1 MKQQTFVKDKEIYSR
16 AHILLPA
23 IYNNRYLSGT
33 KYPVASAGMGA
44 QQSPK
49 GSGTVGGDGKREFL
63 ELGACL
69 LILAVLPA
77 PSP

>member
-1 MKQQTFVKDKEIYSR
+1 MLKIKKSTQEPIF
-16 AHILLPA
+16 LLPA
-23 IYNNRYLSGT
+23 VYNNRYLSGT
-33 KYPVASAGMGA
+33 KYPVDSAGMGA

-49 GSGTVGGDGKREFL
+49 GSGTAGGDGKRELL